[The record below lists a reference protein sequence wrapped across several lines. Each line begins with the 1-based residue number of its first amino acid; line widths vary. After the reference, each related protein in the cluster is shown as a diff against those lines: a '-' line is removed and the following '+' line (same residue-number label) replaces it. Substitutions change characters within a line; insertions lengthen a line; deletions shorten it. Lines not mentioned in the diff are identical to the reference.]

1 VTVPCGRKLHEYVN
15 LYICARNPMMYK
27 RQAQFKELC
36 VLRVSPDVIDLPG
49 VVITDG
55 NASGD
60 YVRFS
65 AAPKGLAIVDRDW
78 TFAEYW
84 TDPDQITEWKKKA
97 AKCAE
102 VLVPDKVAPHFIT
115 GAYVACSEAQAA
127 LEGLVKGIAVE
138 INSHLF
144 SDREEAMV
152 KVIMGDMFESKAQT
166 LVNTVN
172 CVGIMGKGV
181 ALEFK
186 KRFPDMFEDYVKRC
200 EAKQVRLG
208 RPYLF
213 KRMFLPWI
221 LNFPTKDHWR
231 SVSRVQDIIE
241 GLCYLQQHYKEWGIS
256 SLAVPPLGCGHG
268 QLEWRVVGPT
278 LYRHLKTL
286 DIPVELYAP
295 FGAPHEEL
303 QPSFLDESEGSVP
316 QKAVPYTIDPAWVA
330 IVEVLKRIEEEP
342 FHWPVGRTTFQKIA
356 YFASECGIPTGLKY
370 QRGSYGPYA
379 PALKERITALV
390 NNGLLREEQLGRMF
404 AIRVGQTF
412 PDARRAYEPQIR
424 EWEPS
429 IDKIADL
436 FMRMNTQ
443 QAEVAATVHYA
454 SQEAKAHLGEKP
466 TEKEI
471 LDTVMKWKQKRRP
484 PLEEKEVAMTVRN
497 LNMLSWIGAKVSDE
511 LPITEEDILHV

>member
-1 VTVPCGRKLHEYVN
+1 
-15 LYICARNPMMYK
+15 M
-27 RQAQFKELC
+27 
-36 VLRVSPDVIDLPG
+36 
-49 VVITDG
+49 
-55 NASGD
+55 
-60 YVRFS
+60 
-65 AAPKGLAIVDRDW
+65 
-78 TFAEYW
+78 
-84 TDPDQITEWKKKA
+84 
-97 AKCAE
+97 
-102 VLVPDKVAPHFIT
+102 
-115 GAYVACSEAQAA
+115 
-127 LEGLVKGIAVE
+127 VE
-138 INSHLF
+138 
-144 SDREEAMV
+144 
-152 KVIMGDMFESKAQT
+152 VIMGDMFESKAQT

-213 KRMFLPWI
+213 KRMFPPWI

-241 GLCYLQQHYKEWGIS
+241 GLRYLQQHYKEWGIS